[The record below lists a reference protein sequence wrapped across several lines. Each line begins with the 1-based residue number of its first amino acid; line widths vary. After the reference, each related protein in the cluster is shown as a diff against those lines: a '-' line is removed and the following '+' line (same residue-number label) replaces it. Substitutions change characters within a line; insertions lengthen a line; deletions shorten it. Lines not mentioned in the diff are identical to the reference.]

1 MPDLPPLI
9 EALLKPS
16 TYPHA
21 VRKVELVQT
30 HISFVLLAG
39 DYVYKIKKPVDFGFL
54 DYSSLGKRR
63 YYCRQE
69 VLLNRRLCS
78 GTYLGVVPI
87 RRFHGR
93 FLIDTGS
100 LNPVGDRKDAQAPPG
115 AGLSDSERRAPI
127 VEYAVVMRRL
137 PERWMMHKMLER
149 GEVTTAMVR
158 ALADKLAAFHGSAE
172 TSPSIAR
179 YGNWAIRFNWR
190 ENIDQWQPYVGRTLT
205 PEQDRILKAYGEAFF
220 ARKADLLEKRVRELR
235 VRRIHA
241 DLRSDAVCFKD
252 GPEARDVCI
261 FDCVEFSRRINQLDI
276 ARDTGFLVMDLEYR
290 GRADLARDF
299 IDRYLEIAADPDHL
313 EVLDFYACYS
323 ACVRGKVESFLLDQP
338 EVPAREKRRALAA
351 ARRYFELARRY
362 AESLP
367 PSLLVITCGL
377 AGTGKSTLV
386 SRLAAELGFEVLAS
400 DVIRKELAGMAPFER
415 GAEEY
420 GSGIYTP
427 EFTRRTYDALLDR
440 ARGLLLSGRSVILD
454 ATFIRREQRRAAM
467 RAAREAGAQFAC
479 LLLEVSPKTARK
491 RLGRRERRVRRGVA
505 VADPSDARWP
515 TYLQQKRRFQQPRE
529 VPSGRLV
536 RIDAERPLRFQLKA
550 AVMALKAISPLS
562 IPVSGP

>member
-1 MPDLPPLI
+1 
-9 EALLKPS
+9 
-16 TYPHA
+16 
-21 VRKVELVQT
+21 VELVQT
-30 HISFVLLAG
+30 HVSFVLLAG

-78 GTYLGVVPI
+78 DTYLGVVPI
-87 RRFHGR
+87 RRHNGR

-100 LNPVGDRKDAQAPPG
+100 LNPVGDRNCARGAPR
-115 AGLSDSERRAPI
+115 AGLSGDERRAPI
-127 VEYAVVMRRL
+127 VEYAVLMRRL
-137 PERWMMHKMLER
+137 PERRMMHRMLER
-149 GEVTTAMVR
+149 GEVTTGMVR
-158 ALADKLAAFHGSAE
+158 SLADRIAAFHRVAE

-190 ENIDQWQPYVGRTLT
+190 ENIDQWQAYVGRTLT

-220 ARKADLLEKRVRELR
+220 VRRADLLEKRVRELR

-241 DLRSDAVCFKD
+241 DLRSDAVCFRD
-252 GPEARDVCI
+252 GDEGGDVCI

-290 GRADLARDF
+290 GRPDLARQF
-299 IDRYLEIAADPDHL
+299 MDRYLEVAGDPDHR

-338 EVPAREKRRALAA
+338 EVPEREKRRARAA
-351 ARRYFELARRY
+351 ARRYFALACRY

-367 PSLLVITCGL
+367 PTLLMITCGL
-377 AGTGKSTLV
+377 AGSGKSTLV

-400 DVIRKELAGMAPFER
+400 DVLRKELAGIAPTGR

-420 GSGIYTP
+420 GGGIYTP
-427 EFTRRTYDALLDR
+427 EFTRRTYATLIQR
-440 ARGLLLSGRSVILD
+440 ARELLLSGRSVILD
-454 ATFIRREQRRAAM
+454 ATFIRREHRRAAM
-467 RAAREAGAQFAC
+467 LGARAAGAQFAC
-479 LLLEVSPKTARK
+479 LLLEVSPGTARK
-491 RLGRRERRVRRGVA
+491 RLERRERRARRGLSL
-505 VADPSDARWP
+505 ADPSDARWP
-515 TYLQQKRRFQQPRE
+515 TYLQQRRRFQRPSE
-529 VPSGRLV
+529 VPPDRLV
-536 RIDAERPLRFQLKA
+536 RIDSERPLRFQLQ
-550 AVMALKAISPLS
+550 AVLRALKTISPLS
-562 IPVSGP
+562 VSVSGR